1 MLICCTIELQHPVI
15 SLLIGV
21 IRSPLTP
28 KRRLFVLSSNFLF
41 LSKLFSSL
49 PVRNSVFWYCFYL
62 LLLLPE
68 LYNSMLKF
76 DLKKTGDY
84 FTRDTSTYLKFM
96 ALRNCI
102 RISNQTNKIT

>member
-41 LSKLFSSL
+41 LETFLQFTCSKFSLLVLFS
-49 PVRNSVFWYCFYL
+49 FAF
-62 LLLLPE
+62 LLPE

-76 DLKKTGDY
+76 DLKKPE
-84 FTRDTSTYLKFM
+84 
-96 ALRNCI
+96 I
-102 RISNQTNKIT
+102 ISLAIHQLI